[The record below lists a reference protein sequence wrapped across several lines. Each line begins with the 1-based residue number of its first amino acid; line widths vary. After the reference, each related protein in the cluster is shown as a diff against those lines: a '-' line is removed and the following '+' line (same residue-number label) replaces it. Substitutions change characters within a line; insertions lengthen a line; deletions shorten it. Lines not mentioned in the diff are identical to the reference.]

1 MRRLR
6 IPFSLGIGG
15 RMAVAGGLVALVA
28 AIAFAVLLSAIG
40 DLRQSARLSRET
52 QQMLVAASRLETIT
66 LQLQSGQRGFLLTG
80 DPAFLQAYE
89 EAARELADAMLEL
102 DSFARERTDQRA
114 RVRELGASIRAYYD
128 TWSQPLIRLAETDL
142 EAAQRRVLTGTGER
156 AVARIRGMFD
166 ELAAVEE
173 VLGASREAEA
183 QADGR
188 KAAVVAV
195 VSLAALL
202 TLLAAIVLYFVR
214 VVVVPVQRIVVAA
227 QRRTAGD
234 LSARVEPAGV
244 GEARRLVE
252 NFNEMATAIES
263 DLHELERRRAEIEAV
278 LEAAAD
284 GIAMTGPD
292 GALLFTNERMEVLW
306 RELGVDRRGSI
317 WDRIAALAALTGEA
331 ESYAATF
338 AGIATDPEAVFE
350 DEFRVPALRRS
361 FKGYTAPVRGPHG
374 AVIGRIFS
382 LRETTRERAAE
393 QAKEEFLA
401 TVSHELRTPLTSIIG
416 YLELVREGEVGDLTS
431 EQDRFLGIVDR
442 SARHLHGLVDDLLVV
457 GRTEEGRL
465 DLDLSEVD
473 LADIVAD
480 CVEALRN
487 SAEEKRLALGHEVEP
502 GLVLQGDRGRL
513 TQLVTNLVGNAIKF
527 TPAGGSV
534 DVRARAAGGRIVL
547 EVADTGIGVPEAEQE
562 KLFERF
568 FRASSATG
576 AQIPGTGLGLAIS
589 RGIAEAHGGRICVES
604 AEGTGTTFRVELP
617 REAAE

>member
-1 MRRLR
+1 
-6 IPFSLGIGG
+6 
-15 RMAVAGGLVALVA
+15 
-28 AIAFAVLLSAIG
+28 
-40 DLRQSARLSRET
+40 
-52 QQMLVAASRLETIT
+52 
-66 LQLQSGQRGFLLTG
+66 
-80 DPAFLQAYE
+80 
-89 EAARELADAMLEL
+89 
-102 DSFARERTDQRA
+102 
-114 RVRELGASIRAYYD
+114 
-128 TWSQPLIRLAETDL
+128 
-142 EAAQRRVLTGTGER
+142 VLTGRGER
-156 AVARIRGMFD
+156 EIARIQELFD
-166 ELAAVEE
+166 EVAATEE
-173 VLGASREAEA
+173 ALGASREAEA

-195 VSLAALL
+195 VSLAGLL
-202 TLLAAIVLYFVR
+202 VLLAAIVLYFMR
-214 VVVVPVQRIVVAA
+214 VVVVPVRRIDAAA
-227 QRRTAGD
+227 QLRTAGD

-252 NFNEMATAIES
+252 NFNEMATVIES

-278 LEAAAD
+278 LDAAAE
-284 GIAMTGPD
+284 GIAMTGRD
-292 GALLFTNERMEVLW
+292 GSLLFTNARMDVLW

-317 WDRIAALAALTGEA
+317 WDRIAALVALTGEA

-338 AGIATDPEAVFE
+338 EGIATDPEAVFE
-350 DEFRVPALRRS
+350 DEFRLPALRRS
-361 FKGYTAPVRGPHG
+361 FKGYTAPVRGPRG
-374 AVIGRIFS
+374 VVIGRIFS

-473 LADIVAD
+473 LADIVVD

-487 SAEEKRLALGHEVEP
+487 SAEEKRLALRHEAEP

-527 TPAGGSV
+527 TPEGGNV
-534 DVRARAAGGRIVL
+534 DVRARAADGRIVL
-547 EVADTGIGVPEAEQE
+547 EVADTGIGIPEAEQD

-589 RGIAEAHGGRICVES
+589 RGIAEAHGGRIGVES
-604 AEGTGTTFRVELP
+604 AEGNGTTFRVELP
-617 REAAE
+617 REVAE

>member
-1 MRRLR
+1 MRRVSIR
-6 IPFSLGIGG
+6 SSLGIGG
-15 RMAVAGGLVALVA
+15 RMAAAGGLVALVA
-28 AIAFAVLLSAIG
+28 AAAFAVLLSAIG
-40 DLRQSARLSRET
+40 DLRESARLSRET
-52 QQMLVAASRLETIT
+52 QQRLVAASRLETIT

-80 DPAFLQAYE
+80 DRAFLRAYE
-89 EAARELADAMLEL
+89 EAGRELADAMLAL
-102 DSFARERTDQRA
+102 DSFGPEGADQRA
-114 RVRELGASIRAYYD
+114 RVRALRASISAFYD
-128 TWSQPLIRLAETDL
+128 TWSQPLIRLAGTDL
-142 EAAQRRVLTGTGER
+142 AAARQRVLTGTGER
-156 AVARIRGMFD
+156 AIARIRGLFD
-166 ELAAVEE
+166 ELAAAEE

-202 TLLAAIVLYFVR
+202 VLLAAIVLYFVR
-214 VVVVPVQRIVVAA
+214 VVVVPVRRIDAAA

-234 LSARVEPAGV
+234 LSVRVEPAGV

-252 NFNEMATAIES
+252 NFNEMATVIES

-278 LEAAAD
+278 LDAAAE
-284 GIAMTGPD
+284 GIAMTGLD
-292 GALLFTNERMEVLW
+292 GGLLFTNERMDVLW

-317 WDRIAALAALTGEA
+317 WGRIAALAALTGEA

-338 AGIATDPEAVFE
+338 DGIATDPEAVFE
-350 DEFRVPALRRS
+350 DEFRLPALRRS
-361 FKGYTAPVRGPHG
+361 FKGYTAPVRGPRG
-374 AVIGRIFS
+374 VVIGRIFS

-473 LADIVAD
+473 LADIVVD

-487 SAEEKRLALGHEVEP
+487 SAEEKRLALGHEVDP

-527 TPAGGSV
+527 TPQGGRV

-589 RGIAEAHGGRICVES
+589 RGIAEAHGGRIGVES
-604 AEGTGTTFRVELP
+604 AEGKGTTFRVELP
-617 REAAE
+617 REGR